1 MPLVPD
7 VLGLIVGG
15 VVGPSTEPQP
25 YSASSDE
32 TAIVTVVFLKRFC
45 MLASTLEV
53 CPGLLCKF
61 RAMTGFAKRC
71 RDLLRKSGIS
81 MRFKRRNGGFARQA
95 RAVRERRGCDVP
107 VRRRNARR
115 DVT

>member
-1 MPLVPD
+1 PD

-32 TAIVTVVFLKRFC
+32 TAIVTVVFLKSVC

-53 CPGLLCKF
+53 CPSLLCKF
-61 RAMTGFAKRC
+61 RATTAFAKRC
-71 RDLLRKSGIS
+71 RALLQESGRS
-81 MRFKRRNGGFARQA
+81 ARFKRSNGAFARRA
-95 RAVRERRGCDVP
+95 RSVRGRGGCDVP
-107 VRRRNARR
+107 VSRRNARR